1 MKKFLIF
8 SLMIIY
14 IFSTK
19 IIYKGNGKVI
29 TENDLE
35 IYKNF
40 SQILENM
47 YLYNISNE
55 AKVLYQSFFYN

>member
-55 AKVLYQSFFYN
+55 AKVLYQSFFL